1 MIDQSRP
8 TGSRPF
14 SQSNSSH
21 SSHLPGRLGRAVRHF
36 RIDGVGKESME
47 TARSRVL
54 VAAALFAAG
63 FLVLALRLVDLGLF
77 ERVAETAPRY
87 QPETAVVAGRAD
99 IVDRNGVLLATSLRT
114 ASLYADPK
122 LVLDAEDA
130 TNKLMVALP
139 DLNRA
144 EVLSRLNSHGR
155 FEWIKRDLTPE
166 EEWRVNSLGIP
177 GLAFEEEDRRVY
189 PQGALASH
197 ILGFVDVDG
206 NGLAGVERFF
216 DNRLGGSGMT
226 GQPLRLSVDMRI
238 QHVLREEMA
247 AAVDKFSALGAAGVV
262 LDAVS
267 GEIIAMSSLPDFDP
281 NNPGSEPKDALFN
294 RVVQG
299 VYELGSGFKAFTVA
313 MALEAGTA
321 RLDSVYDATKPIRVA
336 RFLIRDH
343 HPKARPLT
351 VPEVFVYSSNI
362 GAAKMALDVGGEKQR
377 KFLSRLGM
385 MREPTLELMEAAEP
399 IIPQPWREVTTMTVS
414 YGHGLAVTPLHLATG
429 VAAMVNGGRLIDA
442 TLLRH
447 DEATHPD
454 AGGDRIISPET
465 SRAMRQ
471 LLRLVVTDGTGSKAE
486 AVGYRVGGKTGSAEK
501 SAAGGYR
508 RRALISSFVGAFPMD
523 DPRYVIFVLLD
534 EPNGIKETF
543 NYATGGWTAAPVVG
557 HVIRRIGPMLG
568 VAPRMEP
575 VQAGRAAKL
584 LKIGG

>member
-1 MIDQSRP
+1 
-8 TGSRPF
+8 
-14 SQSNSSH
+14 
-21 SSHLPGRLGRAVRHF
+21 
-36 RIDGVGKESME
+36 ME

-54 VAAALFAAG
+54 VAAALFSAG

-144 EVLSRLNSHGR
+144 EVLSRLKSHGR

-216 DNRLGGSGMT
+216 DNRLGGSGMA
-226 GQPLRLSVDMRI
+226 GQPLTLSVDMRV

-262 LDAVS
+262 LDAES
-267 GEIIAMSSLPDFDP
+267 GEIIALSSLPDFDP

-385 MREPTLELMEAAEP
+385 MREPTLELMEAAAP
-399 IIPQPWREVTTMTVS
+399 IVPQPWREVTTMTVS

-442 TLLRH
+442 TLLRQ
-447 DEATHPD
+447 DQSKSPD

-486 AVGYRVGGKTGSAEK
+486 AAGYRVGGKTGSAEK

-523 DPRYVIFVLLD
+523 DPRYVVFVLLD
-534 EPNGIKETF
+534 EPSGIKETF

-557 HVIRRIGPMLG
+557 HVVRRIGPMLG